1 MNKQFRKQHKGSSKQ
16 LQTLID
22 KTVPNDTATYW
33 QATKALLEATEEMK
47 EGKKFLDRVGKVIQ
61 KSSKAVDL
69 ITKVLKTV
77 I

>member
-1 MNKQFRKQHKGSSKQ
+1 MNQLRKQHKGSSKQ

-33 QATKALLEATEEMK
+33 QATKALLEANEEMQ
-47 EGKKFLDRVGKVIQ
+47 EGKKNLDRVGKVIQ

-69 ITKVLKTV
+69 VAKVLMTG

>member
-1 MNKQFRKQHKGSSKQ
+1 MKQLRKQHRALIKQ

-22 KTVPNDTATYW
+22 KTVPNDTAKYR
-33 QATKALLEATEEMK
+33 QATKALLEANEEMK
-47 EGKKFLDRVGKVIQ
+47 EGKKNLDRVGKVIQ

-69 ITKVLKTV
+69 VATVLMTG